1 MFLQGNQSNLSAK
14 VALTLGHLYLLHG
27 LGGEL
32 DAEEVVQPRDGGPGV
47 LHPPVVVD
55 LDEVPRVEA
64 APPHHLLQ
72 PQLVE
77 DHVLADDRPVA
88 RPHVT
93 SPGLR
98 LLVHRGQYCPWVP
111 TIKINTNKLFFI

>member
-1 MFLQGNQSNLSAK
+1 MS
-14 VALTLGHLYLLHG
+14 HLYLLHSV
-27 LGGEL
+27 GGEL

-47 LHPPVVVD
+47 LHPPVVVN
-55 LDEVPRVEA
+55 LYEVAGVEA

-72 PQLVE
+72 SQLVE
-77 DHVLADDRPVA
+77 DHVLTDDGSVA

-111 TIKINTNKLFFI
+111 AINDKVPSFFVFGTEHLT